1 MGHAV
6 RVGQVALV
14 AVSERGVGGARMME
28 RDVGMF
34 QMRGVRRPNGSA
46 CPGGQRG
53 SESDCGSSPSR
64 LCRISCRRGARFG
77 AAHSFISKWGPD
89 CAGSCAGWRSKPR
102 VGQGSRRAE
111 SRLVPGDW
119 LSALGF
125 DSRPRYVS
133 PAGLFGQ
140 RALPPQPVEIFRSS
154 SARLTVNMSTSG
166 ENGFSRTVADS
177 GRCICVT
184 PSG

>member
-1 MGHAV
+1 MVPLTPEKAAKNLGFT
-6 RVGQVALV
+6 G
-14 AVSERGVGGARMME
+14 
-28 RDVGMF
+28 
-34 QMRGVRRPNGSA
+34 
-46 CPGGQRG
+46 
-53 SESDCGSSPSR
+53 ESGD
-64 LCRISCRRGARFG
+64 
-77 AAHSFISKWGPD
+77 WG
-89 CAGSCAGWRSKPR
+89 
-102 VGQGSRRAE
+102 
-111 SRLVPGDW
+111 VPG
-119 LSALGF
+119 GF